1 MLLFYSATSPY
12 VRKVMV
18 AATLRGL
25 DERLERV
32 TVNAHASPPE
42 LLAANPLSKVPAL
55 VTDDG
60 LCLVDSPVI
69 CAFLDSLGEAPP
81 LTPASGPDRWRVERL
96 HALADGITDAAV
108 LGRMEAM
115 RPEEAARGEHRA
127 RLWAAVV
134 RTLDLLEAEAATLDD
149 AANPARWT
157 IGAVALAC
165 ALGYLDFRYGDRDWR
180 AGRPRLA
187 AWDLAVRRHPAFVAT
202 EPA

>member
-1 MLLFYSATSPY
+1 MQLFYSATSPY
-12 VRKVMV
+12 VRKVVV
-18 AATLRGL
+18 AAMLRGL
-25 DERLERV
+25 DDRLERV
-32 TVNAHASPPE
+32 TVNAHASPPA

-55 VTDDG
+55 ITDDG
-60 LCLVDSPVI
+60 RSLVDSPVI

-81 LTPASGPDRWRVERL
+81 LTPAGPDRWRVERL

-127 RLWAAVV
+127 RLWSAVV
-134 RTLDLLEAEAATLDD
+134 RTLDLLEGEAAMLDE
-149 AANPARWT
+149 ATTPAQWT
-157 IGAVALAC
+157 IGTVALAC

-180 AGRPRLA
+180 AGRPGLA
-187 AWDLAVRRHPAFVAT
+187 AWDEAVRRHPVFVAT